1 MTIKKINGKI
11 FGANLTSAEKKA
23 MDIEIRKQLA
33 EMAEKHR
40 LEVSSMILW
49 ELMEKYD
56 FDENQ
61 LKDFFM
67 NFDNDVHNLIE
78 HYMLEED
85 DDAWL
90 CTYKLKESGIDIYE
104 WEKELIRNEKK

>member
-23 MDIEIRKQLA
+23 MDIEIQKQLGVMN
-33 EMAEKHR
+33 ERNR
-40 LEVSSMILW
+40 LEIVSMILW
-49 ELMEKYD
+49 QLKEKYG
-56 FDENQ
+56 FGPKR

-67 NFDNDVHNLIE
+67 RFDNDIRALTE
-78 HYMLEED
+78 RYMLED
-85 DDAWL
+85 NDDAWL

-104 WEKELIRNEKK
+104 WDKELNNHESK